1 MAVKEGTLLW
11 EPSQKIKDQ
20 ANILK
25 YMDWLEQH
33 KGVRAADNE
42 ALWAWSVEHV
52 EDFWASLWEYF
63 DIQSSQ
69 PYTSVLTGTTMPDI
83 HWFPGAEL
91 NYVEHVFRNRTNE
104 HPALIAYA
112 ETRPPIEL
120 SWDNLYSNV
129 AAVAASLRAMGVQ
142 RGDRVVNYMPNI
154 PETLIAFLA
163 TASLGAIWSSCAPE
177 FGTQSVIDRFQ
188 QIEPKVLFT
197 VDGYRYNGKLID
209 RREIIAELQ
218 KALPTLQHTVMLS
231 YAFEDLQVAN
241 YKNAVLWSDISSGEH
256 TLIYEQVPF
265 EHPLWILYSSGTTG
279 LPKAIVQGHG
289 GILIEHLKQ
298 LVLSL
303 DLKRGDRFFW
313 YTTTGWMMWNLLI
326 SGLLTGTTILL
337 YDGSPAYPDMNRL
350 WEFAEQTSMTF
361 FGTSAGFILSCMK
374 AGITPGSTYNL
385 DKLRGLGSTGSPLPP
400 EGFQWIYEQIKAD
413 IWLASVSGG
422 TDVCSAFLGGSPTLP
437 VYAGELQCR
446 ALGAKVEAFDEQGH
460 PLIDEMGELVLTQP
474 MPSMPLFFWNDP
486 DHQKYQNSYFDTY
499 PGIWRHGDWIKITP
513 QGSAVI
519 YGRSDSTINRKGIRM
534 GSSEIYRI
542 VEDLPEVL
550 DSLIIGLERSGG
562 NYYMPLFVV
571 LKPDVVMDDELEK
584 RIRTQ
589 LRTNLTPHHVP
600 DEIVVIKEVPRT
612 LSGKKLEVPIKK
624 IFLGT
629 PVDKAISVGALGN
642 PHSVEFFVEFAKG
655 IRV

>member
-1 MAVKEGTLLW
+1 MAVKEGNLLW
-11 EPSQKIKDQ
+11 EPSQQMKEQ
-20 ANILK
+20 ANLLK

-33 KGVRAADNE
+33 KGVHTSDNE
-42 ALWAWSVEHV
+42 ALWAWSVEHL

-63 DIQSSQ
+63 DIQSSR
-69 PYTSVLTGTTMPDI
+69 PYTTVLTGTTMPDI

-104 HPALIAYA
+104 YPALIAYA

-120 SWDNLYSNV
+120 SWDDLYSNV

-437 VYAGELQCR
+437 VHAGELQCR

-486 DHQKYQNSYFDTY
+486 DNQKYQNSYFDTY

-542 VEDLPEVL
+542 VEELPEVL

-571 LKPDVVMDDELEK
+571 LKPDVVMNDELEK

-589 LRTNLTPHHVP
+589 LRANLTPHHVP

-655 IRV
+655 IRA